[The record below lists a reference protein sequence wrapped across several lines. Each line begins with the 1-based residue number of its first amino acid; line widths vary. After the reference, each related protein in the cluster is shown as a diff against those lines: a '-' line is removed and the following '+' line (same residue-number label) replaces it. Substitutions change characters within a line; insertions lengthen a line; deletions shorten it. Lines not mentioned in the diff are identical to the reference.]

1 VAVKVSCF
9 YLVGHLLECKEKV
22 GAVVRNIVAMLER
35 QSSKRVKHFRSDN
48 RTKFINLTIDL
59 FCRKNRIIHETT
71 NPYLLEQNGIIEHV
85 IPIFFEIV
93 WYMLYAASVDL
104 CYWGE
109 AFMYAVHIHSLT
121 ATSSLKDIVPYKA

>member
-1 VAVKVSCF
+1 MAVKVSCC
-9 YLVGHLLECKEKV
+9 YLVGHLLEYKEEV

-35 QSSKRVKHFRSDN
+35 QSSRCVNHFRSDN

-71 NPYLLEQNGIIEHV
+71 NPYLPEQNGITEHA

-93 WYMLYAASVDL
+93 WYMLYAVSVDL
-104 CYWGE
+104 CY
-109 AFMYAVHIHSLT
+109 
-121 ATSSLKDIVPYKA
+121 

>member
-1 VAVKVSCF
+1 MAVKVSCF
-9 YLVGHLLECKEKV
+9 YLVGHLLECKEEV

-59 FCRKNRIIHETT
+59 FCRKSRIIYETT
-71 NPYLLEQNGIIEHV
+71 NPYLPEQNGITEHV
-85 IPIFFEIV
+85 ISVFFEIV